1 MNGKMNFTAG
11 SGALVAAVVVMFS
24 FSGCTDWIK
33 AVFYIDH
40 METENRTSRMRVD
53 RIVESLELKPGE
65 TAADIGA
72 GSGFFTRRMAEK
84 VLPGGMVYAVDINK
98 KLLAHI
104 EKNTGG
110 LPIRTV
116 LATEDDPRVPERV
129 DLIFMCDTLHYIE
142 KPSVYISRMALHL
155 GGGGRLAI
163 IDFVKN
169 WPPMSNR
176 FTVEELKG
184 WACAAGMEP
193 TREYDFIEDEFFIVF
208 VKR

>member
-1 MNGKMNFTAG
+1 MNRKICFMAKR
-11 SGALVAAVVVMFS
+11 GALAVAVFVFP
-24 FSGCTDWIK
+24 GCTDWIK

-40 METENRTSRMRVD
+40 METENRTSRMHVD

-72 GSGFFTRRMAEK
+72 GSGLFTRRMAER
-84 VLPGGMVYAVDINK
+84 VSPGGMVYAVDINK

-104 EKNTGG
+104 EKNAGG

-142 KPSVYISRMALHL
+142 KPSHMSPEWPPIWV
-155 GGGGRLAI
+155 GRHSDHRFREELA
-163 IDFVKN
+163 
-169 WPPMSNR
+169 PMSNR
-176 FTVEELKG
+176 L
-184 WACAAGMEP
+184 
-193 TREYDFIEDEFFIVF
+193 RS
-208 VKR
+208 RS